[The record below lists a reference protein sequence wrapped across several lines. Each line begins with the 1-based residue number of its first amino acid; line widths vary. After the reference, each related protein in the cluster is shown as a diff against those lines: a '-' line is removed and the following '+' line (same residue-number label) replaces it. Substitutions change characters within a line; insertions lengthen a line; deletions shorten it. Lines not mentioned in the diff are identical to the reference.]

1 MQEAQVRVP
10 WKATAG
16 REDPSPPPTL
26 NWEPEVEGLRG
37 GMLIKPALEGDAAA
51 GLGKGLAQGRTG
63 GEQQSW
69 APRDSLSRAPAS
81 QSQLGLPVA
90 SQALRRADH
99 WPLPPTSCLGASG
112 PGSLVLWPP
121 AAPPD
126 ILSLACNRLFFSVS

>member
-26 NWEPEVEGLRG
+26 NWEPEVEGLRWRG
-37 GMLIKPALEGDAAA
+37 GGGGLIKPALEGDAVA
-51 GLGKGLAQGRTG
+51 GLGKGLAWGRTG
-63 GEQQSW
+63 GKQQSW
-69 APRDSLSRAPAS
+69 APRDSPSRAPAS
-81 QSQLGLPVA
+81 QSRLGLPEA

-112 PGSLVLWPP
+112 PGSPVL
-121 AAPPD
+121 
-126 ILSLACNRLFFSVS
+126 